1 MIVILEGMERTGKST
16 LAKIFESK
24 GFVNFKDKV
33 HNEDFSSNAMLNRYS
48 ALINMLM
55 ALNNKGVNIVIDRF
69 HISDLVY
76 RKVYRSDQSISTHD
90 FFVDDILASLNA
102 SLILCERTIDDDYIK
117 QYPKNRSI
125 DKIDLLKN
133 SFEYYFDKSSI
144 KNKFRFDL
152 SSVHLFNFINNIVG
166 YDCKYDFYL
175 ASPFFNES
183 QKERENEVKT
193 ILRSYNYNVY
203 APMEHG
209 IVGSLSSHSFVK
221 NIFDS
226 NIEAIKN
233 SKYVL
238 AITDEKDMGTIWEAG
253 YAYGIGKPVIYV
265 AVTLEDK
272 PFNIMLSES
281 GIGIFKSYD
290 SLKISANR
298 NNWGFKEDVKYE

>member
-1 MIVILEGMERTGKST
+1 
-16 LAKIFESK
+16 
-24 GFVNFKDKV
+24 
-33 HNEDFSSNAMLNRYS
+33 
-48 ALINMLM
+48 
-55 ALNNKGVNIVIDRF
+55 
-69 HISDLVY
+69 
-76 RKVYRSDQSISTHD
+76 
-90 FFVDDILASLNA
+90 
-102 SLILCERTIDDDYIK
+102 
-117 QYPKNRSI
+117 
-125 DKIDLLKN
+125 
-133 SFEYYFDKSSI
+133 
-144 KNKFRFDL
+144 
-152 SSVHLFNFINNIVG
+152 
-166 YDCKYDFYL
+166 
-175 ASPFFNES
+175 
-183 QKERENEVKT
+183 
-193 ILRSYNYNVY
+193 
-203 APMEHG
+203 MEHG